1 MGQYETYEKAVSN
14 GDFSFNAKSDGKYV
28 YCFGNENWGANSKEV
43 SFNVHGIVY
52 VNEGDMEQDP
62 IEKEGK
68 AIDVCLSIPVAMWS
82 EAR

>member
-14 GDFSFNAKSDGKYV
+14 GDFSFNAKSDGKYI

-52 VNEGDMEQDP
+52 VSEGDIDQDP

-68 AIDVCLSIPVAMWS
+68 DRRPCI
-82 EAR
+82 